1 LEYEKLFSGFLHEK
15 KKVPRNWYRHYIRL
29 PGWGIELNTQGAE
42 RRIQSDAGVGLKF
55 IITVIDRS
63 DIT

>member
-1 LEYEKLFSGFLHEK
+1 
-15 KKVPRNWYRHYIRL
+15 V
-29 PGWGIELNTQGAE
+29 IELNTQGTE
-42 RRIQSDAGVGLKF
+42 RRIQSDAGAGLKF